1 MQITKSTILRT
12 PISETHA
19 KFLIKTLR
27 LNEGSKNR
35 GKSVEVDGV
44 IYDSL
49 TAACEDVGV
58 SRPTLRASIQSGNL
72 CNGKRVEWHEDAI
85 KECKE

>member
-1 MQITKSTILRT
+1 MQITKRTILRT
-12 PISETHA
+12 PISETNA
-19 KFLIKTLR
+19 KFLVNTLG
-27 LNEGSKNR
+27 LTEDSAHR

-44 IYDSL
+44 VYDSL
-49 TAACEDVGV
+49 TAACENVGV

-85 KECKE
+85 KE